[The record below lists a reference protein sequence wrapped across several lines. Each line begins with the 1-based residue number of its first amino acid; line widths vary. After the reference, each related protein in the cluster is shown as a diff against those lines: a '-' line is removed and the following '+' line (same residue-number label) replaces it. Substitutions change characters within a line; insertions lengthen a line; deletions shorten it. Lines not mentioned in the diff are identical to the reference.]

1 MQMLL
6 PTVWQN
12 NKRKN
17 VPNQGNLEVKRQ
29 RIQNDSERDG
39 RIIDEILCIVNH
51 NIATVKDCMATKP
64 TDLVIDTESILNDI
78 PFERLLSSISILDT
92 VPDVPI
98 ITRVYEERFMREST
112 SPDEKDCIMREN
124 CEGMHIDPANAFVCT
139 QFVIPNISNEH
150 QGMCVM
156 CLRKTTQLLYYKTIY
171 NGHNVNAI
179 IQKYGNICNQVGEYH
194 PSVMLIC
201 PPNGPVNTMPVPIV
215 SHQRNRYSVEIL
227 SGIKHIKQHKVS
239 MQDFQ

>member
-1 MQMLL
+1 MLL

-17 VPNQGNLEVKRQ
+17 MPNQGNLHVKRQ
-29 RIQNDSERDG
+29 RIQHDTEREA
-39 RIIDEILCIVNH
+39 RVVDEIICIVNH
-51 NIATVKDCMATKP
+51 NLMTVGDGQPPSIHTL
-64 TDLVIDTESILNDI
+64 TIDTDSILNDI
-78 PFERLLSSISILDT
+78 PFERLLGSIGTLGT

-98 ITRVYEERFMREST
+98 ITRVYEERFMRESI
-112 SPDEKDCIMREN
+112 SPDEKDCIMRDN
-124 CEGMHIDPANAFVCT
+124 CEGMMIDPANAFVCT

-150 QGMCVM
+150 QGMCVL

-171 NGHNVNAI
+171 NGHNVNAL
-179 IQKYGNICNQVGEYH
+179 IQKYGNICNQPEEYH

-201 PPNGPVNTMPVPIV
+201 PPSGPVNTMPVPIV
-215 SHQRNRYSVEIL
+215 SHQRNRYSVDVI
-227 SGIKHIKQHKVS
+227 SGIKHIRQHKVS